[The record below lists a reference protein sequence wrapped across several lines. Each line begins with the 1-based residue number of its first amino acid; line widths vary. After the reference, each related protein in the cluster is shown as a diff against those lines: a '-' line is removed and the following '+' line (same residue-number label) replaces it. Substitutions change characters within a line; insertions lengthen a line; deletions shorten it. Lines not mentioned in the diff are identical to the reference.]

1 MHEVT
6 TPVIHQT
13 PMNKQKVNE
22 FKDAEEVE
30 KDFLFFYFFYLFFFI
45 EMQHYE
51 EKCTWE
57 VRGLFSFTLQYQEP

>member
-30 KDFLFFYFFYLFFFI
+30 KDFLFFIFLI
-45 EMQHYE
+45 SSP
-51 EKCTWE
+51 
-57 VRGLFSFTLQYQEP
+57 L